1 MFHQNIIN
9 NNRVVKMLKIHL
21 INVCAYDC
29 QKPDYLKIKKKKKT
43 FHITKLFNLLECKMH
58 NIYK

>member
-29 QKPDYLKIKKKKKT
+29 QKPDYLKIKKKKKH
-43 FHITKLFNLLECKMH
+43 FI
-58 NIYK
+58 